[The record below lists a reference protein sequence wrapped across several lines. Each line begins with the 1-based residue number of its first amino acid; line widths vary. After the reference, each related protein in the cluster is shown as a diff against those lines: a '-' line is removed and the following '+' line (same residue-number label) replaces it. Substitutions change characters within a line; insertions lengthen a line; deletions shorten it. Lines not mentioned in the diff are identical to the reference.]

1 MHTQWSQGYFPL
13 KATVAG
19 RNFSTCAGL
28 HATLEAR
35 PHISTCTAVSQPH
48 VILAHWSRLSFH
60 HPLGH
65 SPGGLPV
72 GLTIAGTVGS
82 GAMEMAGCGLRRRVG
97 LKDDQASWGSL
108 LRRSPSSPC
117 LEIDLKGP
125 PCLLVFSS
133 ETYTWIHPG
142 IHVGKMKKT
151 TLNMSMIT
159 I

>member
-1 MHTQWSQGYFPL
+1 
-13 KATVAG
+13 
-19 RNFSTCAGL
+19 
-28 HATLEAR
+28 
-35 PHISTCTAVSQPH
+35 
-48 VILAHWSRLSFH
+48 
-60 HPLGH
+60 
-65 SPGGLPV
+65 
-72 GLTIAGTVGS
+72 
-82 GAMEMAGCGLRRRVG
+82 MAGCGLRRRVG

-108 LRRSPSSPC
+108 LRRSSSSPC

-159 I
+159 ISTIPMPMYVVDDNLSIIK